1 MTRTLICPFP
11 KTLPKDKLKSSELLS
26 MVKKNLRQPNTDSV
40 AWLLV
45 ISDRQIQ

>member
-11 KTLPKDKLKSSELLS
+11 KTLPKAKLKSSELLS
-26 MVKKNLRQPNTDSV
+26 MVKKNLRQPTLSV